1 MALKHWGETMSVKSD
16 GARALLAATSL
27 LALTYATN
35 AFGQSASASAA
46 APAADQGNAVGEV
59 IVTAEKRSTTLLQ
72 VPVAVSAFTSAKRD
86 QIGIDSVQDMTNF
99 TPGFVYNT
107 GNDRVSIRGIGR
119 YTNQLGADSSV
130 GVYEDGSFETFTVKA
145 GNDSIFVDRIE
156 VLRGPQGTL
165 YGRASIGGAINII
178 SRTPTD
184 TFYGEVRSMYDNYNQ
199 HIEEGAFSGPL
210 TDNIQVRIAASKTD
224 QPDGYF
230 KNLNGG
236 PSQGNVRDEW
246 YLEGQIQGKFGPKFD
261 FWSKFFGGEW
271 SNLGGNAGGKITNQV
286 LVGAD
291 GRTALATPTYA
302 LNTAG
307 NLATGIPAE
316 TTDPLVPSLGA
327 FQQPGVTNVV
337 TTNPSGLNP
346 GNQNIRNIYSTI
358 PQYVRLRAYYGTTI
372 KLNFHLDGMDIKYVG
387 SGQHYS
393 YVTHEE
399 WGEGDQLASGV
410 VSYTNPGGITIF
422 PDSILRY
429 EETHWFTTNE
439 INVLSTGDAPLQW
452 VVGAYNFNEQ
462 YKQPEEISLPGQ
474 AQLATPLTLAGA
486 AAALNRNRDVVFQE
500 ARMGAETFAVFAQTD
515 WKFME
520 HWKTTL
526 GIRYSYDEKFG
537 LDRARLLAFGPQI
550 GIGVPFA
557 FDLTPVALPEG
568 GNPAVNG
575 GLPPAERGASAATLD
590 PATGIATRKLGANW
604 GGITATAGL
613 QWEPDRDTNVYAK
626 YSRGYKSGG
635 FNSGFGLAANPE
647 TNPETSNDY
656 QFGVKKQFGRTV
668 TVNLDLFYDQYY
680 NAQIPISVAGGA
692 GTLSAEFYNVPEA
705 RSDGVEIETTWQ
717 PIKPLQFILNYGYN
731 GTDILKSGCVVDAL
745 ADPLAVK
752 VGATPGGC
760 PGIFN
765 AAGVK
770 TSQPQNLDGD
780 RLPEAPEH
788 KIAFNTNYTFLFD
801 PGSLSLSLSYV
812 WRDVQYGSLF
822 TRPYNAA
829 PSWDQVDLRAEFRSA
844 NGHYSIIA
852 YGKNVFDSTGYIS
865 GALGVGQTNGTFIK
879 QYTLTP
885 PALYGVELQYRF

>member
-1 MALKHWGETMSVKSD
+1 MGASSV
-16 GARALLAATSL
+16 GARALLAASSV
-27 LALTYATN
+27 LALSFATHTF
-35 AFGQSASASAA
+35 AQTKAGAAAPAA
-46 APAADQGNAVGEV
+46 APAADQGNTVGEV

-107 GNDRVSIRGIGR
+107 GDDRVSIRGIGR

-178 SRTPTD
+178 SRLPTD
-184 TFYGEVRSMYDNYNQ
+184 YFYGEGRFMYDNYNQ
-199 HIEEGAFSGPL
+199 HIEEAAFSGPV
-210 TDNIQVRIAASKTD
+210 TDNIQVRVAASKTD
-224 QPDGYF
+224 QADGYF
-230 KNLNGG
+230 KNLSPGF
-236 PSQGNVRDEW
+236 PDQGNVRDEY
-246 YLEGQIQGKFGPKFD
+246 YLEGQIQGKWGPHFD
-261 FWSKFFGGEW
+261 AWAKVFGGEW
-271 SNLGGNAGGKITNQV
+271 NNLGGNAGGKITSQV

-291 GRTALATPTYA
+291 GRTPLAVPTYA
-302 LNTAG
+302 ING
-307 NLATGIPAE
+307 GAE

-327 FQQPGVTNVV
+327 YQAPGVTNVV

-346 GNQNIRNIYSTI
+346 GNQNIRNIYSTL

-410 VSYTNPGGITIF
+410 ISYTNPGGITIF

-452 VVGAYNFNEQ
+452 VFGAYNFNEQ

-474 AQLATPLTLAGA
+474 AQLASPLSILTFGPA
-486 AAALNRNRDVVFQE
+486 APNRNRDVVFQE

-515 WKFME
+515 WKFVD

-526 GIRYSYDEKFG
+526 GIRYSYDAKYG

-550 GIGVPFA
+550 GIPLPVA
-557 FDLTPVALPEG
+557 VDLTQVALPPSCAG
-568 GNPAVNG
+568 CT
-575 GLPPAERGASAATLD
+575 GLPGAERGAGATSYD
-590 PATGIATRKLGANW
+590 PATGIATRKLAANW
-604 GGITATAGL
+604 GGVTATAGL
-613 QWEPDRDTNVYAK
+613 QWEPDKDTNVYAK

-635 FNSGFGLAANPE
+635 FNSGFGIAANPE

-656 QFGVKKQFGRTV
+656 QFGVKKQFGRTL

-680 NAQIPISVAGGA
+680 NAQIPISVAGG
-692 GTLSAEFYNVPEA
+692 GGNLSAQFYNVPEA

-731 GTDILKSGCVVDAL
+731 GTDILKSGCVVDAA
-745 ADPLAVK
+745 ADPTATR
-752 VGATPGGC
+752 VGATPGKCTG
-760 PGIFN
+760 G
-765 AAGVK
+765 A
-770 TSQPQNLDGD
+770 QDLHGD
-780 RLPEAPEH
+780 SLPEAPEH

-812 WRDVQYGSLF
+812 WRDVQYGSIF
-822 TRPYNAA
+822 TRPYNQA
-829 PSWDQVDLRAEFRSA
+829 PSWDQVDLRAEFKSA

-852 YGKNVFDSTGYIS
+852 YGKNIFDSTGYIS
-865 GALGVGQTNGTFIK
+865 GATGVFQTNGTFVK
-879 QYTLTP
+879 EFTLTP
-885 PALYGVELQYRF
+885 PALYGIELQYRF